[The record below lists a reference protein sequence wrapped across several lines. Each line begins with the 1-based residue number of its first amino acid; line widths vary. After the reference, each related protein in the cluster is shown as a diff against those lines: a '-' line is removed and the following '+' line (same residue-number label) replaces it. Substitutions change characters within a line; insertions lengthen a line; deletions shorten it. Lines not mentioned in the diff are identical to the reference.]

1 MPSTASRQTRKRRSL
16 KEYLLLFS
24 KGVAM
29 GAADV
34 VPGVSGGTIAF
45 ITGIY
50 EELLNSIRSVNG
62 EAVKLLFKFKLLDLW
77 KHING
82 NFLVVLISGILFS
95 IALLA
100 RLVLFLLN
108 DYPELLWSFFFGLI
122 VASAVVV
129 GKKISRWTLGVI
141 LAGLIGTALA
151 YYITVATPTQTPESY
166 WFIFVSGAIAI
177 CAMILPGISGSF
189 LLVLLAKYE
198 FILNAVKDL
207 KADIILVFGLGCI
220 TGILS
225 FSHVLNWML
234 KHYHNVT
241 VALLTGFMVGSLN
254 KVWPWKQTLETYTDR
269 HGEVKPLVQ
278 ENVLPGVYESVV
290 GRESYLVYGIA
301 LALFG
306 FFLVYLIDK
315 FTNDETPKV

>member
-1 MPSTASRQTRKRRSL
+1 MKRRSL
-16 KEYLLLFS
+16 KEYILLFS

-62 EAVKLLFKFKLLDLW
+62 EAIKLLLRFNIAGFW

-82 NFLVVLISGILFS
+82 TFLVVLLAGIGLSFAS
-95 IALLA
+95 LSRLILYLLA
-100 RLVLFLLN
+100 N
-108 DYPELLWSFFFGLI
+108 YPEMLWSFFFGLI

-129 GKKISRWTLGVI
+129 AKKITRWTPGVI
-141 LAGLIGTALA
+141 ISGVVGAAIAF
-151 YYITVATPTQTPESY
+151 YITVATPGQTPEAY
-166 WFIFVSGAIAI
+166 WFIFLSGAIAI

-189 LLVLLAKYE
+189 ILVLLAKYE
-198 FILNAVKDL
+198 FIMLALKDF
-207 KADIILVFGLGCI
+207 KISIIITFGLGCL

-234 KHYHNVT
+234 KHYHNIT

-278 ENVLPGVYESVV
+278 ENVLPGTYETIV
-290 GRESYLVYGIA
+290 GHESYLTYGIA

-315 FTNDETPKV
+315 FTDDNTTKV